1 MSDAINNLILDLKT
15 QGMRSAVGDLKKF
28 RNELMHMQKG
38 QKATFTAIKRTN
50 LGMEKM
56 SVNFQR
62 TNKGIKTLSGNIS
75 TTTSNMRRFKM
86 EWLSVMFF
94 SMQMQRVL
102 KRILSSSIKTFM
114 QIAGETD
121 RANQSMASFGAQIN
135 FIRFTLGRA
144 IAEAFEPFLPT
155 FTEFVE
161 KLADFI
167 EENPEKVVWGLVG
180 AFLAFFGLFTA
191 AQIALVTTGLAQI
204 ASSIT
209 AVGAKAL
216 ALSGLKAISIGLAI
230 YFTYE
235 GFKLIGEGFTEDD
248 WKKVALGILGLGGA
262 GALLGFVI
270 GGIAGAGIG
279 LLVGISVGLLFSFYK
294 AKTKTGKTPKE
305 AITEILLG
313 KDTGGLLSGTK
324 IGIGGF
330 GIDIFEITSN
340 ILSKWREM
348 SKGVQ
353 EQNEHMFGAEKKSFP
368 MVWALKQVE
377 IEWKTMSDIA
387 ILNIDR
393 IITRI
398 NAIPREVV
406 TVHRIVT
413 VEERRSDNLRRWI

>member
-1 MSDAINNLILDLKT
+1 
-15 QGMRSAVGDLKKF
+15 
-28 RNELMHMQKG
+28 MQKG

-56 SVNFQR
+56 SVNFQK
-62 TNKGIKTLSGNIS
+62 TNKGVKVLGSNLS
-75 TTTSNMRRFKM
+75 TTTSNMRRFRM

-121 RANQSMASFGAQIN
+121 SANQSMASFGAQIN

-155 FTEFVE
+155 FTKFVE
-161 KLADFI
+161 KIVDFI

-180 AFLAFFGLFTA
+180 AFVTFFGLFTA

-204 ASSIT
+204 ASNIA

-235 GFKLIGEGFTEDD
+235 GFKLIGEGFTEED
-248 WKKVALGILGLGGA
+248 WKKVALGMLGLGAA
-262 GALLGFVI
+262 GAIIGFWI
-270 GGIAGAGIG
+270 GGLAGAGIG
-279 LLVGISVGLLFSFYK
+279 FLVGVSVGLLFSFYL
-294 AKTKTGKTPKE
+294 AKRKTGKSVKE
-305 AITEILLG
+305 AITETLLG
-313 KDTGGLLSGTK
+313 KDVGFLSGTK

-330 GIDIFEITSN
+330 GIDIVEITSN
-340 ILSKWREM
+340 ILSKWKEM
-348 SKGVQ
+348 SGEIQ

-393 IITRI
+393 IITKI